1 MALHEQ
7 GALVEVGASSRISVP
22 QPAGDFG
29 RPAPRAPSEAVTT
42 ELPARK
48 SVQQSSASETAADG
62 RGGRPGADA
71 VDRNLTIDLETQKV
85 VFRAVDQR
93 TGEVIIQIPDPRYL
107 KAYLDQKKAAE
118 VVDDTAGDK
127 LARSA

>member
-1 MALHEQ
+1 MQPREQ
-7 GALVEVGASSRISVP
+7 GTLMEIGAPSRVAVAP
-22 QPAGDFG
+22 PVADFG
-29 RPAPRAPSEAVTT
+29 RQAPKAPSEAVTT

-48 SVQQSSASETAADG
+48 SVQQTGASDATVDG
-62 RGGRPGADA
+62 RGGRPGGDT

-93 TGEVIIQIPDPRYL
+93 TGEVIVQIPDPRYL
-107 KAYLDQKKAAE
+107 KAYMDQKKAAE
-118 VVDDTAGDK
+118 TDDLAGDK